1 MRRYIVLLLITGIL
15 WAQTDFDTL
24 ILKSGTTYFG
34 EYSII
39 EGEIVYFKPQNVF
52 AFQPVPVELIQTLKL
67 KDGHFII
74 EDGKNALTLEEYQK
88 FSAKEKVLLPTFDT
102 LILKSGTTYFG
113 EYSKIEGEIVYFK
126 PQNAFAFQP
135 ISIKQIQTLKLK
147 DGHFIIGEQLPVA
160 IEDGFSVWLKSKGV
174 IETSQKLSTK
184 EKAIYDAK
192 SKNLVKWALYGPTS
206 IIIFMGST
214 FLHQGLMGGEFW
226 ESPIF
231 LGGSLAASLTISYFV
246 LNRKEKFN
254 FPKSILTDSEKEI
267 YEQAYS
273 KRLKGRKINYIVGS
287 TIVTGGIIV
296 FMFMNAM
303 SELDFGSSS
312 GSGSNIFTPW

>member
-15 WAQTDFDTL
+15 WAQTDFDIL
-24 ILKSGTTYFG
+24 ILK
-34 EYSII
+34 
-39 EGEIVYFKPQNVF
+39 N
-52 AFQPVPVELIQTLKL
+52 
-67 KDGHFII
+67 
-74 EDGKNALTLEEYQK
+74 
-88 FSAKEKVLLPTFDT
+88 
-102 LILKSGTTYFG
+102 GTTYFG
-113 EYSKIEGEIVYFK
+113 EYSKIEEEIVYFK

-192 SKNLVKWALYGPTS
+192 EKAIYDAKSKNLVKWALYGPTS

-214 FLHQGLMGGEFW
+214 FLHQGLMGDEFW

-267 YEQAYS
+267 YKQTYS
-273 KRLKGRKINYIVGS
+273 KIIRERKDRLILGS
-287 TIVTGGIIV
+287 VAVTGILCYL
-296 FMFMNAM
+296 MFMNMM
-303 SELDFGSSS
+303 SKLDFSSSS
-312 GSGSNIFTPW
+312 GSSSWFTPW

>member
-34 EYSII
+34 EYS
-39 EGEIVYFKPQNVF
+39 
-52 AFQPVPVELIQTLKL
+52 
-67 KDGHFII
+67 
-74 EDGKNALTLEEYQK
+74 
-88 FSAKEKVLLPTFDT
+88 
-102 LILKSGTTYFG
+102 
-113 EYSKIEGEIVYFK
+113 KIEEEIVYFK

-147 DGHFIIGEQLPVA
+147 DGHFIIG
-160 IEDGFSVWLKSKGV
+160 DGRNRLTL
-174 IETSQKLSTK
+174 EEYQKLSTK

-192 SKNLVKWALYGPTS
+192 SKNLVKWALYGSISPIIISVYNFFYGKGGPRTS
-206 IIIFMGST
+206 IAFST
-214 FLHQGLMGGEFW
+214 A
-226 ESPIF
+226 I
-231 LGGSLAASLTISYFV
+231 ATIPYFV

-273 KRLKGRKINYIVGS
+273 KKLKQRKIKYAVGS
-287 TIVTGGIIV
+287 FIVAGGCALII
-296 FMFMNAM
+296 
-303 SELDFGSSS
+303 LS
-312 GSGSNIFTPW
+312 GFSLSGMGGGPQPPGPY